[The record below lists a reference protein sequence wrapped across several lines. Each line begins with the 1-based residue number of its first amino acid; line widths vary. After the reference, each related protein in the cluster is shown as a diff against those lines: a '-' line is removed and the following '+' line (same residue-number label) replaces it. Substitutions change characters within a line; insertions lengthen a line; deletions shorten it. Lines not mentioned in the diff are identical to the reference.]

1 MAVSQRD
8 RLQRELSECHRQA
21 ERLDSPGFPRA
32 ALSSLQ
38 HFQRQRLATSYA
50 DLAAQERYAAA
61 IDFFLAELYGG
72 RSVRERD
79 QQVQQVLPVMR
90 RMLPPRLQGVLADAF
105 RLQAMSLR
113 LDIALAEVLQDRG
126 AIPVDLAGYSEFYAT
141 VPQAQREEQI
151 ALIEGL
157 AFALDRSV
165 RKPLVLTL
173 MSAMRKPARAAG
185 FGALQQ
191 FLERGLRAF
200 RAMGGADEFAAIIV
214 RRETRAMRRLYAQHP
229 RPFDP

>member
-1 MAVSQRD
+1 MSNRD
-8 RLQRELSECHRQA
+8 RLQQELSECHRQA
-21 ERLDSPGFPRA
+21 ERLETPGFPLA
-32 ALSSLQ
+32 SLTSLQ
-38 HFQRQRLATSYA
+38 SFQRQRLATSYA
-50 DLAAQERYAAA
+50 DLAAQSRYAAA
-61 IDFFLAELYGG
+61 IDFFLADLYGG

-113 LDIALAEVLQDRG
+113 LDITLAEALQEQG
-126 AIPVDLAGYSEFYAT
+126 AVPVDLAAYTRYYALI
-141 VPQAQREEQI
+141 PRAQREEQI
-151 ALIEGL
+151 ALIEAL

-165 RKPLVLTL
+165 RKPLVLAL
-173 MSAMRKPARAAG
+173 MSAMRRPARAAG

-214 RRETRAMRRLYAQHP
+214 RRETRAMERLYAQHP
-229 RPFDP
+229 EPFDA